1 MTFRNKALCFMI
13 PILVLMSLVHT
24 IGAINTEK
32 SIMRDEI
39 LKRAEVITTLATKTG
54 ELPILS
60 GNPELLKN
68 TASFLKANPEIAF
81 VSFYDDKMKTL
92 IHEGKPAGVAPR
104 KAVSGT
110 AVTFFEQE
118 DFFDFYSPV
127 FTLRP
132 KEDIDIF
139 QGSGNA
145 PQAREIIGWVRIGFS
160 KDGMKKAEE
169 RIVLKGVLI
178 AALFAALSGIIVS
191 FLITVA
197 TRPLTLLFG
206 AVRKLEK
213 GEYPEI
219 KGIATGDEI
228 GELASA
234 FDKMSKAIAD
244 RELKLTVSE
253 RKLRDLF
260 DRVEHA
266 IFRLDTE
273 GNIVETNLKFDE
285 ICGGMDRFSSLF
297 VRERDA
303 IALEKNYEFK
313 VKNVEARIADVTG
326 NEHMVIM
333 SIYPEL
339 DNNGEVAGY
348 DGYFVDITEKKKF
361 EETIMQSQK
370 LESLGLLAGGIA
382 HDFNN
387 ILTGVLGYVSLLKS
401 FVPPGEKIYR
411 YVETI
416 EKSAKRATNLTLQ
429 LLGFARKGKYTIE
442 RFIVNYP
449 VIELAGFLKE
459 TFDRSITI
467 IVDTEENIPPVEG
480 DSNQI
485 YQALM
490 NLCLNARDA
499 MPEGGRLY
507 LKAEFY
513 LLQDRKVYDIFQIPP
528 GEYVRV
534 SVSDT
539 GKGMTPEVKKRIF
552 EPFYTTKGV
561 GKGTGLGMA
570 MVYGIVKNHGGY
582 INVYSEP
589 ELGTCVRIYLPKA
602 EGPVEEKKGD
612 RPEGAKVK
620 KGTILVIDD
629 EEVMRELSRDIL
641 EAFDFEVLLAIHGN
655 EGVRIFNEHRD
666 RIDLVVLDMIMPV
679 KGGRQT
685 FREIRSIRP
694 DVKVLLCSGYAEE
707 KYFHELLEAGNTGFL
722 QKPFQNT
729 ELLGRIEELLSES

>member
-1 MTFRNKALCFMI
+1 MPN
-13 PILVLMSLVHT
+13 
-24 IGAINTEK
+24 
-32 SIMRDEI
+32 
-39 LKRAEVITTLATKTG
+39 
-54 ELPILS
+54 
-60 GNPELLKN
+60 
-68 TASFLKANPEIAF
+68 
-81 VSFYDDKMKTL
+81 
-92 IHEGKPAGVAPR
+92 
-104 KAVSGT
+104 
-110 AVTFFEQE
+110 
-118 DFFDFYSPV
+118 
-127 FTLRP
+127 
-132 KEDIDIF
+132 
-139 QGSGNA
+139 
-145 PQAREIIGWVRIGFS
+145 
-160 KDGMKKAEE
+160 
-169 RIVLKGVLI
+169 VLI
-178 AALFAALSGIIVS
+178 ADDELVILKVLQKVLEAPGRRVLVASSAEQTLRLAREHAPIDVALVDKNFGEASGLQVARDLKALDPGTEII
-191 FLITVA
+191 LM
-197 TRPLTLLFG
+197 
-206 AVRKLEK
+206 
-213 GEYPEI
+213 
-219 KGIATGDEI
+219 TGYAS
-228 GELASA
+228 LASA
-234 FDKMSKAIAD
+234 IEAVQIGAYDYLTKPIEDIGALRLKVSNAAEKVRLGRDHAAMTVRLAESEARYRNLFEAAPDAIVAFDPATERI
-244 RELKLTVSE
+244 ELANSAAHALFGFSPEEMTQLAVAQLFAPPRPALVGGTLQGAAQAGVTCARRSGEAFTAEIRPGDLVLAGRTLRTLSVRDVSE
-253 RKLRDLF
+253 R
-260 DRVEHA
+260 
-266 IFRLDTE
+266 
-273 GNIVETNLKFDE
+273 
-285 ICGGMDRFSSLF
+285 
-297 VRERDA
+297 ER
-303 IALEKNYEFK
+303 
-313 VKNVEARIADVTG
+313 
-326 NEHMVIM
+326 
-333 SIYPEL
+333 
-339 DNNGEVAGY
+339 
-348 DGYFVDITEKKKF
+348 
-361 EETIMQSQK
+361 
-370 LESLGLLAGGIA
+370 LESERRRAEDMLRHAQKMDALGRLAGGIG
-382 HDFNN
+382 HD
-387 ILTGVLGYVSLLKS
+387 LGNMLAV
-401 FVPPGEKIYR
+401 VMN
-411 YVETI
+411 YVEDLA
-416 EKSAKRATNLTLQ
+416 EKSDGQLKADLETVLTASQRGATLVRQMMSLSRMAPASPAVFAPNEAILAMVKLLRRAVGEAIEVVTDLAPDLGPIRMDHGHLGQVLLNL
-429 LLGFARKGKYTIE
+429 A
-442 RFIVNYP
+442 V
-449 VIELAGFLKE
+449 
-459 TFDRSITI
+459 
-467 IVDTEENIPPVEG
+467 
-480 DSNQI
+480 
-485 YQALM
+485 
-490 NLCLNARDA
+490 NARDA